1 MKQMSFF
8 DGTQKFR
15 NDKPIRL
22 IELFAGYGSQALA
35 LKYLSVQFEHYRISE
50 WATKSIQA
58 YKDLH
63 ATDDRTDYSQGLTPA
78 EIKAWLT
85 GKISTDYSTPATA
98 EQIGRFSEKTVRT
111 LYNNMRATRNIGSI
125 TQATAQDLTIVNTD
139 KFLYIMTYS
148 FPCQDLSAAGNGA
161 GMSKGSGTR
170 SGLLWEVERL
180 LSETARGGGYELPQ
194 ILLMENVPQVIGGG
208 AIADFVQWREFL
220 EGLGYKNY
228 TQLMNAKCY
237 AIPQNRNRCF
247 MVSILGDYDYIFPP
261 ELPLQYRLKDFLE
274 RRVNEKYY
282 ISDEATEKLK
292 EQITI
297 TESTT
302 VYATR
307 NRIDKIDTEVAK
319 TLCARDYKGFGTG
332 FDTMNA
338 VVEAK
343 CEQVGMLSGGK
354 WDKLHDIS
362 RRVYGVDGTSP
373 TVHTA
378 GGGQQELKIAEP
390 TAYDE
395 QNGYLRKDGTVGTLT
410 TDGNSPKHNN
420 RIVEP
425 GDYRFYRQAVET
437 LQENDCEAGDTI
449 DAFNKRVNKDGCSPT
464 ITTRPEGLK
473 TAILPVTSDYRI
485 RKLTERECFRLM
497 GVKGEDFEKI
507 AKSQSM
513 SSLYHLAGD
522 SIVTACLMAI
532 FGLLLEVD
540 YKAKIT
546 ELTEELKEK

>member
-1 MKQMSFF
+1 MNQISFF
-8 DGTQKFR
+8 DGTQPFR
-15 NDKPIRL
+15 NNKPIRL

-35 LKYLSVQFEHYRISE
+35 LKYLGVPFEHHRISE

-63 ATDDRTDYSQGLTPA
+63 STDDRTDYSQGLTPA
-78 EIKAWLT
+78 EIKVWLT

-125 TQATAQDLTIVNTD
+125 TQATAQDLAIVNTD

-180 LSETARGGGYELPQ
+180 LSECHELPQ
-194 ILLMENVPQVIGGG
+194 VLLMENVPQVVGGG
-208 AIADFVQWREFL
+208 AIADFVQWRDFL
-220 EGLGYKNY
+220 ERLGYKNY
-228 TQLMNAKCY
+228 HRLMNAKDFG
-237 AIPQNRNRCF
+237 IPQNRNRCF
-247 MVSILGDYDYIFPP
+247 MISILGGYYYTFPKTR
-261 ELPLQYRLKDFLE
+261 ELKYLLKDFLD
-274 RRVNEKYY
+274 RHVDEKYY
-282 ISDEATEKLK
+282 LTDAKIEMFEKHTAK
-292 EQITI
+292 QQAKGNTFKFDP
-297 TESTT
+297 TDGGRG
-302 VYATR
+302 Y
-307 NRIDKIDTEVAK
+307 AK
-319 TLCARDYKGFGTG
+319 TISTRAGERVEDNFIIEQGNEART
-332 FDTMNA
+332 
-338 VVEAK
+338 
-343 CEQVGMLSGGK
+343 
-354 WDKLHDIS
+354 
-362 RRVYGVDGTSP
+362 
-373 TVHTA
+373 
-378 GGGQQELKIAEP
+378 
-390 TAYDE
+390 
-395 QNGYLRKDGTVGTLT
+395 DGTVGTLT
-410 TDGNSPKHNN
+410 TDGSSPKHNN

-473 TAILPVTSDYRI
+473 TEILPVTSDYRI

>member
-35 LKYLSVQFEHYRISE
+35 LKYLGVPFEHYRISE

-63 ATDDRTDYSQGLTPA
+63 ATDDRTDYSQGKTPA

-85 GKISTDYSTPATA
+85 GKISTDYSTPATK
-98 EQIGRFSEKTVRT
+98 EQIERFNEKTVRT

-125 TQATAQDLTIVNTD
+125 VQATAQDLAIVNTD

-180 LSETARGGGYELPQ
+180 LKETARGGGYELPQ
-194 ILLMENVPQVIGGG
+194 VLLMENVPQVIGGG

-228 TQLMNAKCY
+228 TQLMNAKGY

-319 TLCARDYKGFGTG
+319 TLYARDYKGFGTG

-362 RRVYGVDGTSP
+362 RRVYGVDGISP

-449 DAFNKRVNKDGCSPT
+449 DAFNKRVNRDGCSPT

-497 GVKGEDFEKI
+497 GVKGENFEKI
-507 AKSQSM
+507 AKNQSM

-532 FGLLLEVD
+532 FGLLLEID

>member
-35 LKYLSVQFEHYRISE
+35 LKYLGVRFEHYRISE

-125 TQATAQDLTIVNTD
+125 TQATAQDLAIVNTD

-180 LSETARGGGYELPQ
+180 LKETARGGGYELPQ

-228 TQLMNAKCY
+228 TQLMNAKGY
-237 AIPQNRNRCF
+237 GIPQNRNRCF

-261 ELPLQYRLKDFLE
+261 ELPLQYRLKDLLE
-274 RRVNEKYY
+274 RRVDEKYY
-282 ISDEATEKLK
+282 LSDRTIEMFIEHTAKQQAKGNGFKFEPTDGGGTLKRSALEREQELTTILLSNKGTKYERTTDCAATLM
-292 EQITI
+292 
-297 TESTT
+297 
-302 VYATR
+302 
-307 NRIDKIDTEVAK
+307 
-319 TLCARDYKGFGTG
+319 ARDYKGFGNQA
-332 FDTMNA
+332 MNA
-338 VVEAK
+338 VVEKSRGGADGIM
-343 CEQVGMLSGGK
+343 VGKSPSFQRGPLK
-354 WDKLHDIS
+354 DVS
-362 RRVYGVDGTSP
+362 R
-373 TVHTA
+373 A
-378 GGGQQELKIAEP
+378 IM
-390 TAYDE
+390 
-395 QNGYLRKDGTVGTLT
+395 
-410 TDGNSPKHNN
+410 TDGMNGVIEWQKNS
-420 RIVEP
+420 
-425 GDYRFYRQAVET
+425 
-437 LQENDCEAGDTI
+437 
-449 DAFNKRVNKDGCSPT
+449 
-464 ITTRPEGLK
+464 
-473 TAILPVTSDYRI
+473 
-485 RKLTERECFRLM
+485 
-497 GVKGEDFEKI
+497 
-507 AKSQSM
+507 KS
-513 SSLYHLAGD
+513 
-522 SIVTACLMAI
+522 
-532 FGLLLEVD
+532 
-540 YKAKIT
+540 
-546 ELTEELKEK
+546 

>member
-35 LKYLSVQFEHYRISE
+35 LKYLGVPFEHYRISE

-63 ATDDRTDYSQGLTPA
+63 ATDDRTDYSQGKTPA

-85 GKISTDYSTPATA
+85 GKISTDYSTPATK
-98 EQIGRFSEKTVRT
+98 EQIERFNEKTVRT

-125 TQATAQDLTIVNTD
+125 VQATAQDLAIVNTD

-180 LSETARGGGYELPQ
+180 LKETARGGGYELPQ
-194 ILLMENVPQVIGGG
+194 VLLMENVPQVIGGG

-228 TQLMNAKCY
+228 TQLMNAKGY

-319 TLCARDYKGFGTG
+319 TLYARDYKGFGTG
-332 FDTMNA
+332 FDT
-338 VVEAK
+338 
-343 CEQVGMLSGGK
+343 
-354 WDKLHDIS
+354 I
-362 RRVYGVDGTSP
+362 SP

-449 DAFNKRVNKDGCSPT
+449 DAFNKRVNRDGCSPT

-497 GVKGEDFEKI
+497 GVKGENFEKI
-507 AKSQSM
+507 AKNQSM

-532 FGLLLEVD
+532 FGLLLEID

>member
-35 LKYLSVQFEHYRISE
+35 LKYLGVQFEHYRISE

-98 EQIGRFSEKTVRT
+98 EQIGRFSEKTART
-111 LYNNMRATRNIGSI
+111 LYNNMRATWNIGSI
-125 TQATAQDLTIVNTD
+125 TQATAEDLAIVNTD

-180 LSETARGGGYELPQ
+180 LKETANQYELPQ

-228 TQLMNAKCY
+228 TQLMNAKSY
-237 AIPQNRNRCF
+237 GIPQNRNRCF

-261 ELPLQYRLKDFLE
+261 ELPLQYRLKDLLE
-274 RRVNEKYY
+274 RRVDEEYYLSDRTIEMFIEHTAKQQAKGNGFKFEPTDGGGGTLKRSAPEQERELTTILLSNKGTKY
-282 ISDEATEKLK
+282 ERTTECAATLM
-292 EQITI
+292 
-297 TESTT
+297 
-302 VYATR
+302 
-307 NRIDKIDTEVAK
+307 
-319 TLCARDYKGFGTG
+319 ARDYKGFGNQA
-332 FDTMNA
+332 MNA
-338 VVEAK
+338 VVEK
-343 CEQVGMLSGGK
+343 TRGL
-354 WDKLHDIS
+354 
-362 RRVYGVDGTSP
+362 
-373 TVHTA
+373 TV
-378 GGGQQELKIAEP
+378 
-390 TAYDE
+390 
-395 QNGYLRKDGTVGTLT
+395 
-410 TDGNSPKHNN
+410 
-420 RIVEP
+420 
-425 GDYRFYRQAVET
+425 
-437 LQENDCEAGDTI
+437 
-449 DAFNKRVNKDGCSPT
+449 
-464 ITTRPEGLK
+464 
-473 TAILPVTSDYRI
+473 
-485 RKLTERECFRLM
+485 
-497 GVKGEDFEKI
+497 
-507 AKSQSM
+507 
-513 SSLYHLAGD
+513 
-522 SIVTACLMAI
+522 
-532 FGLLLEVD
+532 
-540 YKAKIT
+540 
-546 ELTEELKEK
+546 

>member
-1 MKQMSFF
+1 MKQMNFF

-35 LKYLSVQFEHYRISE
+35 LKYLGVQFEHYRISE

-98 EQIGRFSEKTVRT
+98 EQIGRLSEKTART

-125 TQATAQDLTIVNTD
+125 TQATADDLAIVNTAE
-139 KFLYIMTYS
+139 FLYIMTYS
-148 FPCQDLSAAGNGA
+148 FPCQDLSVAGNGA
-161 GMSKGSGTR
+161 GMGKGSGTR

-180 LSETARGGGYELPQ
+180 LSEISNGGRYALPQ
-194 ILLMENVPQVIGGG
+194 VLLMENVPQVIGGG

-228 TQLMNAKCY
+228 TQLMNAKGY

-261 ELPLQYRLKDFLE
+261 ELPLQYHLKDFLE
-274 RRVNEKYY
+274 RNVEEKYY
-282 ISDEATEKLK
+282 LSDATIEMFM
-292 EQITI
+292 E
-297 TESTT
+297 
-302 VYATR
+302 
-307 NRIDKIDTEVAK
+307 
-319 TLCARDYKGFGTG
+319 
-332 FDTMNA
+332 
-338 VVEAK
+338 
-343 CEQVGMLSGGK
+343 
-354 WDKLHDIS
+354 
-362 RRVYGVDGTSP
+362 
-373 TVHTA
+373 HTA
-378 GGGQQELKIAEP
+378 RHQEKGNGFKFEP
-390 TAYDE
+390 MSE
-395 QNGYLRKDGTVGTLT
+395 
-410 TDGNSPKHNN
+410 
-420 RIVEP
+420 
-425 GDYRFYRQAVET
+425 YRFYQQAIET
-437 LQENDCEAGDTI
+437 LCENDCEAGDTI
-449 DAFNKRVNKDGCSPT
+449 DAFNKKINKSGISPT
-464 ITTRPEGLK
+464 ITTRPDGFK
-473 TAILPVTSDYRI
+473 TAILTVTPDSRI

-497 GVKGEDFEKI
+497 GVKGEGFEKI

-522 SIVTACLMAI
+522 SIVTTCLMAI
-532 FGLLLEVD
+532 FGELLSVD
-540 YKAKIT
+540 YTTKIN
-546 ELTEELKEK
+546 ELTE